1 MSVSGGITPHLITK
15 LIQIFPVVTLND
27 IFVTLNVTLNQSQIM
42 SIVYILRSNWFWL
55 DLVPPVKSSYHPDGA
70 IAQSEIALKCQ
81 SSLFFLKSETITRK
95 S

>member
-27 IFVTLNVTLNQSQIM
+27 VFVTLNVTLNQSQII
-42 SIVYILRSNWFWL
+42 SIVYISEVTGSGWILS
-55 DLVPPVKSSYHPDGA
+55 PMKSSYQPDGA

-81 SSLFFLKSETITRK
+81 RSLFSKK
-95 S
+95 K